1 MKVLIPMFLL
11 ISMLLMVG
19 CSGGEADYTLEE
31 VNPDLSGKFIDDA
44 VEGLEYSR
52 SNGDNGLT
60 LSGGN
65 FIYKRGEKVSF
76 HIGALGLGESLGGS
90 IMTPRELAGATHMIE
105 EPVINNRVRL
115 MLALDRDLERIGIQI
130 DEPLRRQAEGWN
142 ESIDFNQSESDF
154 TAAVS
159 LVTNGEITDLPT
171 ADEANAHFAKTLRCA
186 YSGAYQGAWDVPDS
200 NETDGY
206 VGVML
211 QANGTVIVMGD
222 GQTVNDQEE
231 SVIYVV
237 GNHDINTRSYL
248 FDPDVFYYYDRTEG
262 TLAAVTEGVSIS
274 GTGVSEAYDH
284 IVGSFVNGTQSGRYE
299 VRRADASSDAAYRFT
314 GFGWDMTP
322 GSYPIGM
329 IIMDV
334 DPDGKV
340 SGLIHYIPDI
350 SIQPQL
356 HGTVDF
362 ISGDVNITVD
372 APEQS
377 ILPVLSSVRGTIN
390 FNDTSAAS
398 TLVWTTTEGE
408 ELGSV
413 QLDGCQLQAID

>member
-1 MKVLIPMFLL
+1 MKVLIPIFLF
-11 ISMLLMVG
+11 ISMLSMVG

-65 FIYKRGEKVSF
+65 FIYKRGEQVSF
-76 HIGALGLGESLGGS
+76 HIGALVLGESLGGL

-115 MLALDRDLERIGIQI
+115 MLAFDRDLERIGIQI
-130 DEPLRRQAEGWN
+130 DDTLREQAKGWGK
-142 ESIDFNQSESDF
+142 SIDFTKNESDF
-154 TAAVS
+154 TVEVEH
-159 LVTNGEITDLPT
+159 VTNGEITDLPT
-171 ADEANAHFAKTLRCA
+171 ASEANTHFAKTLRCA

-222 GQTVNDQEE
+222 GQTVNGQEE

-237 GNHDINTRSYL
+237 GDHDINNKSYV
-248 FDPDVFYYYDRTEG
+248 FNPNVFYYYDRAQG
-262 TLAAVTEGVSIS
+262 TLADVTDGVSIS
-274 GTGVSEAYDH
+274 GTGVSKAYDH
-284 IVGSFVNGTQSGRYE
+284 IMGTFVNGTQNGGYE
-299 VRRADASSDAAYRFT
+299 VQRADASSDAAYRFT
-314 GFGWDMTP
+314 GFGWDTTP

-362 ISGDVNITVD
+362 LSGDVNITVD
-372 APEQS
+372 APDQS
-377 ILPVLSSVRGTIN
+377 TLPVVSSVRGAIN
-390 FNDTSAAS
+390 FNDTSTAS
-398 TLVWTTTEGE
+398 TLAWTTTEGE

-413 QLDGCQLQAID
+413 QLDGCQLQAVE